1 MKYGF
6 IVYGKWKPAVME
18 GMPESV
24 NKEQAR
30 IKKEAEK
37 HGMKVLMWGAPYGVS
52 ENMVVI
58 YESEKGVE
66 NYFNFGQAVDLPYT
80 DSRTTIVALP

>member
-6 IVYGKWKPAVME
+6 IAYGKWKPALIGSTE
-18 GMPESV
+18 
-24 NKEQAR
+24 EQAR

-37 HGMKVLMWGAPYGVS
+37 HGLKVLMWGAPYGVS
-52 ENMVVI
+52 ENNVVV
-58 YESEKGVE
+58 YESEKGIE

-80 DSRTTIVALP
+80 DTRTTIVALP